1 MPNTS
6 TTNNQ
11 NSNNNNQN
19 TNGDNNANSQNST
32 SGCTYDEYGRT
43 PDKTQICGIGLK
55 SASADSGDGFQKCVF
70 ENKCPWCGKP
80 TLRWGWHWENDPE
93 KVKIFEGTD
102 GAIEGHFYCVRAD
115 GGCDADYSAQ
125 GNEHINGSDK
135 KMTMVS
141 GPTPSNEEEAKQLVS
156 GQLPCDSS
164 GGLNNTGDTNSGGVG
179 GVKIPDVTFY
189 GLIKQIMGATDSIFT
204 TANNMAYLLSF
215 QDMFEYRIENDEDI
229 PTIEPSDVIYNTL
242 KKNWTTAG
250 YYNSVEVTYSEGT
263 LKYGHDTL
271 IKQYGENV
279 FYYDCPEDDYE
290 TAKAKAQALLTAHVR
305 DYSTDVE
312 LQVFY
317 NPNITAGSWVKL
329 KKSITQITGKTRKEK
344 QQELMKE
351 QGKKIETKR
360 KGINITNIT
369 EETIK
374 KDGISKKIHH
384 LVDENGEKIDIE
396 EEESEYDIFF
406 VQSYNCKW
414 DQYNSLIMNL
424 HLKYGPD
431 TPEDPINATIGF
443 GGGENASNNALGGQY
458 GNDTFTINDIC
469 VANNEKIVGSYS
481 GGARVQEVK
490 ELVNGEYL
498 PEPSDYQPRANKNSN
513 YAKKY
518 SQMKSPA
525 EVYAAFRSEY
535 KYSYYADNSS
545 CWKNAT
551 DFYDNA
557 GKTANCGDTACL
569 LKVFFD
575 CIGVPSCG
583 VHIDGH
589 YFNAIQINGTWE
601 IIDGVRIDNQTCGF
615 ADGNGYCFGN
625 PYPCDSYKSNGGDA
639 NE

>member
-1 MPNTS
+1 MPDTS

-11 NSNNNNQN
+11 NSNNSNQN
-19 TNGDNNANSQNST
+19 TNDDNNANSQNST

-70 ENKCPWCGKP
+70 ENKCPWCGKA
-80 TLRWGWHWENDPE
+80 TLRWGWHWEDDSE

-125 GNEHINGSDK
+125 GNEHIDGSDK

-164 GGLNNTGDTNSGGVG
+164 GGLNNTNSTGSSGAG

-189 GLIKQIMGATDSIFT
+189 GLIKQIMGATDSVFT
-204 TANNMAYLLSF
+204 IANNMAYLLSF

-263 LKYGHDTL
+263 LKYGHNTL

-317 NPNITAGSWVKL
+317 NPNITVGSWVKL
-329 KKSITQITGKTRKEK
+329 KKSITQITGKTRKEI
-344 QQELMKE
+344 QQELMKQ

-431 TPEDPINATIGF
+431 TPQDPISASVGGM
-443 GGGENASNNALGGQY
+443 GGGGATSAS
-458 GNDTFTINDIC
+458 
-469 VANNEKIVGSYS
+469 S
-481 GGARVQEVK
+481 GGPMNFSGDLGEMVK
-490 ELVNGEYL
+490 QWIQGANDEL
-498 PEPSDYQPRANKNSN
+498 SRAKAIHEGLKA
-513 YAKKY
+513 YG
-518 SQMKSPA
+518 
-525 EVYAAFRSEY
+525 VV
-535 KYSYYADNSS
+535 YSYYYNFNCNSIDE
-545 CWKNAT
+545 CLKNIKSP
-551 DFYDNA
+551 
-557 GKTANCGDTACL
+557 GLNCGDTAQLTTAAMKMAGLNAYIVLRCDSAH
-569 LKVFFD
+569 FFTVIE
-575 CIGVPSCG
+575 IGGQKYYSDLTADSGQTSTRPWNEVWQG
-583 VHIDGH
+583 
-589 YFNAIQINGTWE
+589 N
-601 IIDGVRIDNQTCGF
+601 TCG
-615 ADGNGYCFGN
+615 NKYTN
-625 PYPCDSYKSNGGDA
+625 YPTA
-639 NE
+639 